1 LNNTSGLILY
11 DTNSTLI
18 TTEFNGKHCF
28 KFISDGTLWRFID
41 VVFTDFEIGSQVQ
54 FTSDILSENN
64 CVLNIYHYGD
74 TSGNIMTSI
83 VEIPAS
89 QNWGTYTITS
99 TEIPSDTTS
108 VRIRLLQSTTIVNTK
123 TYITNCNL
131 KII

>member
-1 LNNTSGLILY
+1 MNNTSGLILY
-11 DTNSTLI
+11 DTNSTLL
-18 TTEFNGKHCF
+18 TTKFQGKHCF

-41 VVFTDFEIGSQVQ
+41 VVFTDFEVGSQVQ
-54 FTSDILSENN
+54 FTSDILSENR

-74 TSGNIMTSI
+74 PDGNIMTNF

-89 QNWGTYTITS
+89 QNWRTYTITS
-99 TEIPSDTTS
+99 TEIPPDTTS
-108 VRIRLLQSTTIVNTK
+108 VRIRLLQATNIVDTK